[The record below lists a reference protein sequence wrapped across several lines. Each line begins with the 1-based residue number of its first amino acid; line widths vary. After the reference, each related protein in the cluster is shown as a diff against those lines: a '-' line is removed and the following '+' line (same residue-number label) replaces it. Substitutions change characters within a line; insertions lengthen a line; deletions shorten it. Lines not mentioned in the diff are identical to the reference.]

1 MRTLYVK
8 ETEIERKW
16 HLIDADGVT
25 LGRLATKVATLL
37 RGKHKPS
44 FTPHQELGDYVVIV
58 NAERVNVT
66 GRKRQQK
73 MYYKHSGYPGAL
85 RTESFATMIKR
96 KPEHVVEHAIRGMLP
111 KNRLGRKLFKN
122 VKVYAGPSHPHQAQQ
137 PEKLEITVE
146 E

>member
-37 RGKHKPS
+37 RGKHKPY

-73 MYYKHSGYPGAL
+73 MYYKHSGYPGSL

>member
-25 LGRLATKVATLL
+25 LGRLATQVATLL
-37 RGKHKPS
+37 RGKHKPY
-44 FTPHQELGDYVVIV
+44 FTPRQELGDYVVIV

-66 GRKRQQK
+66 GRKREQK
-73 MYYKHSGYPGAL
+73 MYYKHSGYPGSL
-85 RTESFATMIKR
+85 RTESFETMIKR

-122 VKVYAGPSHPHQAQQ
+122 VKVYAGPNHPHQAQQ
-137 PEKLEITVE
+137 PEKLEIKVQE
-146 E
+146 

>member
-37 RGKHKPS
+37 RGKHKPY
-44 FTPHQELGDYVVIV
+44 FTPRQELGDYVVIV

-66 GRKRQQK
+66 GRKREQK

-85 RTESFATMIKR
+85 RTESFATMIRR

-122 VKVYAGPSHPHQAQQ
+122 VKVYAGPNHPHQAQQ
-137 PEKLEITVE
+137 PEKLEIKVE